1 MFEKAEVATEAA
13 SDEPVQP
20 RGMLWAEVDPG
31 FFVGNDRRQFLGS
44 ISTLPSGG
52 FSAFGARSEFIG
64 EFDELDDAK
73 DAVLRASVMRASAVG
88 SSVVGSVAEA
98 EHRVLRM
105 GLKLVR
111 DLFTSKRG
119 DAGAYPHG

>member
-1 MFEKAEVATEAA
+1 MFEKVEVPAGAA
-13 SDEPVQP
+13 SDEPVHA

-64 EFDELDDAK
+64 EFDELEAAK
-73 DAVLRASVMRASAVG
+73 DAVLRASVVRAAAQADG
-88 SSVVGSVAEA
+88 
-98 EHRVLRM
+98 EHRVLRR
-105 GLKLVR
+105 VW
-111 DLFTSKRG
+111 DLLTAKRPG
-119 DAGAYPHG
+119 MGAYPHG

>member
-1 MFEKAEVATEAA
+1 MFEKVEVPAGAA
-13 SDEPVQP
+13 SGEPVHA

-64 EFDELDDAK
+64 EFDELEAAK
-73 DAVLRASVMRASAVG
+73 EAVLRASLVRAAG
-88 SSVVGSVAEA
+88 AERG
-98 EHRVLRM
+98 HRMLRR
-105 GLKLVR
+105 LR
-111 DLFTSKRG
+111 DLFNTK
-119 DAGAYPHG
+119 